1 MSKQKKQHDNAGSM
15 ETLFKVL
22 RFIGRYRFLLILSI
36 LLAAVSVILQLYVPI
51 LFGNAIDQVVAEH
64 QVNFADM
71 WYYLS
76 RILIMVI
83 VSSVATWV
91 MNIIPDSSGYSCKS
105 DTTYT
110 GVASFLPGQPQH
122 RRYYQPYH
130 CRYRYPFGWS
140 ASRIY
145 TAFFWYRYYYR
156 DFDLHVFQELLDHS
170 DGHCTDSGK
179 FLCGQVYFFQIFPDV
194 PQAE

>member
-1 MSKQKKQHDNAGSM
+1 MSKQKKQQDNTGSM
-15 ETLFKVL
+15 ETLIKVL

-91 MNIIPDSSGYSCKS
+91 MNIINNRMTFRTVQDIR
-105 DTTYT
+105 
-110 GVASFLPGQPQH
+110 ASGQPQH
-122 RRYYQPYH
+122 RRYHQPCH
-130 CRYRYPFGWS
+130 CRYRYPFRWS

-145 TAFFWYRYYYR
+145 TAFFRYRYYYR
-156 DFDLHVFQELLDHS
+156 NFDFHVFQELLDHS
-170 DGHCTDSGK
+170 DGHYTDSGK

-194 PQAE
+194 SQAE